1 MHTDSDS
8 AVTRPMRKFVMSD
21 LDVDPADAADTV
33 PVHKIAILR
42 EDARVAI
49 AARDA
54 ISDCFSPEWR
64 AAHTAAVY
72 ACSIAAE
79 EQQRLAK
86 NPKTR
91 YGSWRTPSDIEL
103 MNLGYL

>member
-1 MHTDSDS
+1 MHCETDPDS
-8 AVTRPMRKFVMSD
+8 AVTRPMRKFAMSD
-21 LDVDPADAADTV
+21 LDAADTI

-42 EDARVAI
+42 EDARAAI

-54 ISDCFSPEWR
+54 ITDCFSPEWR
-64 AAHTAAVY
+64 SAHTAAVY
-72 ACSIAAE
+72 ACSLAAA

-91 YGSWRTPSDIEL
+91 YGSWRTPGDIEL